1 MENYDFEVLA
11 PVGNLLMLDAAIKAG
26 ADAVY
31 LGGKNFSARAY
42 AENFTIENIRDLV
55 KKCHSN
61 NIKVYVTVNTLL
73 HDYELNDALNYII
86 ELYNSDVDA
95 VIIQDLGLLSLI
107 RQYLPKLE
115 VHASTQININ
125 NYYGAKLM
133 KKLGFKRIVLARE
146 TPIDEIKYI
155 AENVDIE
162 LEVFIH
168 GSLCVSSSGQCLMSS
183 YIGGRSGN
191 RGKCAQPCRKEY
203 TLYNSRFEILN
214 SKNNPKSY
222 LSPKDLCTI
231 ENIKELRD
239 IGIKSF
245 KIEGRMKKPEYV
257 YTVVKTYKTKLNNE
271 YIDDSVLDEVS
282 NRGYTKGLINYSF
295 GKDFIEMNREKN
307 KKGIIVGKI
316 IKENRQKA
324 IKFFIEVKKGDILLF
339 ETEKDKVIQLTLTKD
354 YATGEKLFSEH
365 IHDSKINSRVRRTS
379 SIKIKNEL
387 EKTKIDNRKNI
398 DIKFIGKIG
407 ENPKIYAKS
416 CNKSV
421 SVESDHIVL
430 KAIKQ
435 PLTEDRI
442 IEQLSKMGNTNYKLQ
457 SINLELDDNIFIPIK
472 VLNELRRDIISKLD
486 SIFSNFN
493 NREFLN
499 RVSIDFDYDI
509 STNASDVNINLEL
522 IDVVE
527 NIKNNYGDIYTNN
540 YEKNTGEFYF
550 KTPRIATTKDLR
562 KLNEEIRDTRNLKG
576 FLINNLGDIQF
587 VKENFPD
594 LKIIGDIGLNVLNSK
609 TYWLLRNL
617 GLHRVTMSTELNIDE
632 INDIVTKIDSNF
644 EILVHGYLT
653 SMVMKNCP
661 FSTIKGCKD
670 DSNCNLCKFSKDHY
684 LKNNNN
690 EYFLINRY
698 EGYSELYHNKILD
711 IYDIVN
717 DINLEKGGNLRIIAY
732 NKVDDLINIYYD
744 KINSGKSYKIDNN
757 KGKYTKGHFLKGI
770 N

>member
-1 MENYDFEVLA
+1 MKNYDFEVLA

-55 KKCHSN
+55 RKCHSN

-86 ELYNSDVDA
+86 DLYNLDVDA
-95 VIIQDLGLLSLI
+95 VIIQDLGLLTLI
-107 RQYLPKLE
+107 KQYLPNMD

-155 AENVDIE
+155 AENLDIE

-168 GSLCVSSSGQCLMSS
+168 GSLCISSSGQCLMSS

-203 TLYNSRFEILN
+203 TIYDSEFNIVNSNKAPR
-214 SKNNPKSY
+214 SY

-231 ENIKELRD
+231 DNITELRD

-257 YTVVKTYKTKLNNE
+257 YTVVKTYKSKLNNH
-271 YIDDSVLDEVS
+271 YIDDRILDEVS

-295 GKDFIEMNREKN
+295 GRDFIEINREKN
-307 KKGIIVGKI
+307 KKGLIVGKI
-316 IKENRQKA
+316 VKKNKQKA
-324 IKFFIEVKKGDILLF
+324 IEFFIKVKKGDILLF
-339 ETEKDKVIQLTLTKD
+339 ETVKNKVIQLTLTKD
-354 YATGEKLFSEH
+354 YDVGETLFSDH
-365 IHDSKINSRVRRTS
+365 IHDSKVDSKVRRTS
-379 SIKIKNEL
+379 SIEIKNEL
-387 EKTKIDNRKNI
+387 ENAKIDNLKDI

-407 ENPKIYAKS
+407 ENPRIYAKS
-416 CNKSV
+416 CNKTVFADSN
-421 SVESDHIVL
+421 HTVL

-435 PLTEDRI
+435 PLSRDRI
-442 IEQLSKMGNTNYKLQ
+442 VEQLSKMGNTNYKLH
-457 SINLELDDNIFIPIK
+457 SIELELDENIFIPIK
-472 VLNELRRDIISKLD
+472 VLNELRRDIIFKLD
-486 SIFSNFN
+486 KILTNFN
-493 NREFLN
+493 SREYVN
-499 RVSIDFDYDI
+499 KVNIDFKSFQ
-509 STNASDVNINLEL
+509 STNPATTKINLEL
-522 IDVVE
+522 INIVE
-527 NIKNNYGDIYTNN
+527 NLENDYGDIYTNDYN
-540 YEKNTGEFYF
+540 NIENSYYKI
-550 KTPRIATTKDLR
+550 PRIATSKELE
-562 KLNEEIRDTRNLKG
+562 KISVEIKNKNNIKG
-576 FLINNLGDIQF
+576 FLVNNLGDIQF
-587 VKENFPD
+587 VKEKFPNA
-594 LKIIGDIGLNVLNSK
+594 KIIGDIGLNVLNSK
-609 TYWLLRNL
+609 AYWLLKNL
-617 GLHRVTMSTELNIDE
+617 GLFKISLSTELNIDE
-632 INDIVTKIDSNF
+632 INDLITKIDNDF

-661 FSTIKGCKD
+661 FSILKGCKD
-670 DSNCNLCKFSKDHY
+670 DSKCNLCKFSKNHY

-690 EYFLINRY
+690 EYFLVNRFN
-698 EGYSELYHNKILD
+698 GYSELYHNKILD
-711 IYDIVN
+711 IYDIVKN
-717 DINLEKGGNLRIIAY
+717 INLEKGGNLRIIAY
-732 NKVDDLINIYYD
+732 NKVDDLIKKYND
-744 KINSGKSYKIDNN
+744 KINNKKVYKIDNN
-757 KGKYTKGHFLKGI
+757 NEEYTKGHFLKGI